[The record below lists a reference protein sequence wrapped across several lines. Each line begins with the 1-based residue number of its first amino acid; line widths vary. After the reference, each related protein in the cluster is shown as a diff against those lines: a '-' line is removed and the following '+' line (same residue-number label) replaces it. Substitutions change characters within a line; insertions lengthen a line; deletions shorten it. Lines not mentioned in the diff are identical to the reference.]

1 MKTTYKTILG
11 LAIAAFVLLAM
22 VQPCEAAERK
32 GKGFGVPNGLPRR
45 PELTDEAIERIMGR
59 LAETEPEKAE
69 ELAKLR
75 EQDPE
80 KFKAELRAVMR
91 LRFRERRGQ
100 MGEGG
105 FGRGLRAGPGGPGP
119 GPGMGMGSGARTGP
133 GQGRGPMA
141 EILGEKNSEYL
152 KWLKENYPEKAEKLA
167 ELREEKP
174 ELYNRH
180 LGLGMRR
187 YGRIAEAARENPELA
202 EVLKESLELK
212 RTRDE
217 LLSKIKTS
225 TDDAEKAELTGQLE
239 EVVSNRFDLILRRK
253 QIEYEGMLKKL
264 EQLKEQVE
272 KSKTEV
278 DKWKD
283 AKFKEERVK
292 TRIEE
297 LISRTE
303 KFRWD

>member
-11 LAIAAFVLLAM
+11 LLIAAVVLLAV
-22 VQPCEAAERK
+22 VQPCNAVEKKEKSFEEAPK
-32 GKGFGVPNGLPRR
+32 GPPRWID
-45 PELTDEAIERIMGR
+45 LTDEAIERIMGR
-59 LAETEPEKAE
+59 LAETEPAKAE

-75 EQDPE
+75 NQDPE

-91 LRFRERRGQ
+91 QQFRERRGQ
-100 MGEGG
+100 VGEGG
-105 FGRGLRAGPGGPGP
+105 FSRGLHAGPGGPGP
-119 GPGMGMGSGARTGP
+119 GRGPTQDRRHGFGP
-133 GQGRGPMA
+133 GAGM
-141 EILGEKNSEYL
+141 LGEKHSEYL
-152 KWLKENYPEKAEKLA
+152 EWLEKNYPEKAEKLA
-167 ELREEKP
+167 ELREAKP

-187 YGRIAEAARENPELA
+187 YGRIAEAAKENPELA

-217 LLSKIKTS
+217 LLAKIKTS
-225 TDDAEKAELTGQLE
+225 TDDAEKAELTRQLKD
-239 EVVSNRFDLILRRK
+239 VVSNRFDLILRRK
-253 QIEYEGMLKKL
+253 QIEYESMLKKL

-283 AKFKEERVK
+283 VKFKEDRVK

-297 LISRTE
+297 LMSRTE